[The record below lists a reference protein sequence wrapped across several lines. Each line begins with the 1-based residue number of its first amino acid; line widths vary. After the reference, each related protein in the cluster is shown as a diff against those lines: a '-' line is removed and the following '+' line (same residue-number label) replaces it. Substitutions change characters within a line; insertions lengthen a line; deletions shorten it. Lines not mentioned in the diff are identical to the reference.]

1 MTDKLHAPHGLHCG
15 APMVMLYDGV
25 TYFIRQCTVCGL
37 NIEQDKRRPTAV
49 ARRVANYEAQREM
62 SKAAEVEQDAE
73 ASPKATPKVDL
84 KTGGGLL

>member
-1 MTDKLHAPHGLHCG
+1 MIDKINAPHGLHCG

-37 NIEQDKRRPTAV
+37 QIEQDKRRPTAV

-62 SKAAEVEQDAE
+62 GKAVETEQAAEA
-73 ASPKATPKVDL
+73 APKAHDL